1 MVRTR
6 VQEAVYRI
14 AIIDDHRLFVA
25 GLELILKRLAD
36 TVTLDC
42 FVSPG
47 DCLAAWHDYDLIV
60 LDFYIPGHS
69 ALDTI
74 AALRERDESVPIV
87 LLSSS
92 VSPVDR
98 STALAAGA
106 TEFVQKHAEPDQL
119 LETLRRVLSRS
130 EADAATDARFET
142 PEIPG
147 LTPRQVEIMLL
158 VGKGYSNKEIARFLA
173 ISPETVKTHLK
184 EVFLRFGLRNRVEAI
199 DFTRQNGLG

>member
-1 MVRTR
+1 M
-6 VQEAVYRI
+6 QEAVYRI

-42 FVSPG
+42 FISPD
-47 DCLAAWHDYDLIV
+47 DCLAAEHDYDLIV

-74 AALRERDESVPIV
+74 AALRERDEAVPIV

-98 STALAAGA
+98 SSALAAGA

-119 LETLRRVLSRS
+119 LETLRRVLTRS
-130 EADAATDARFET
+130 ETGTPTDGRFET
-142 PEIPG
+142 P
-147 LTPRQVEIMLL
+147 
-158 VGKGYSNKEIARFLA
+158 
-173 ISPETVKTHLK
+173 
-184 EVFLRFGLRNRVEAI
+184 
-199 DFTRQNGLG
+199 

>member
-1 MVRTR
+1 M
-6 VQEAVYRI
+6 QEAVYRI

-25 GLELILKRLAD
+25 GLELILKRLAE
-36 TVTLDC
+36 TVVLDC
-42 FVSPG
+42 FLAPD
-47 DCLAAWHDYDLIV
+47 DCLAAGHDYDLIV

-74 AALRERDESVPIV
+74 AAIRARDESVPIV

-98 STALAAGA
+98 SSALSAGA

-130 EADAATDARFET
+130 EAGTENGGGFET

-158 VGKGYSNKEIARFLA
+158 VGKGFSNKEIARLLS
-173 ISPETVKTHLK
+173 ISPETVKSHLK